1 MCDMTQRAAARAR
14 VRARARA
21 CACLRDV
28 CVCIHAACACVYIR
42 ALQGRLREG
51 LRECPRFVDALHC

>member
-14 VRARARA
+14 VRARARV

-28 CVCIHAACACVYIR
+28 CVCIHAECACVYIR

-51 LRECPRFVDALHC
+51 FRECHRCVGALHC